1 MLSER
6 NRTLALI
13 AVIGIALL
21 TLFNANWLLQI
32 LGIIQSV
39 VFITL
44 GIVAIMYLWKRM

>member
-13 AVIGIALL
+13 AVIGIVLL
-21 TLFNANWLLQI
+21 TVFNPFWLLQI
-32 LGIIQSV
+32 LNIIQSV
-39 VFITL
+39 VLITL